1 MSSDA
6 LSVGRYL
13 RGASYTIV
21 IGIVMFVAGLPACD
35 GAQSDHQ
42 ASRKSGQYATGS
54 GRNVSGEMV
63 HDGLK
68 RNYLLY
74 IPDSLKQE
82 SDTPLVLVFHGGF
95 GSGTRIAR
103 RVGMNAIA
111 DKEKFIVAYPDGVDR
126 HWNDGRSTTASGAD
140 DVSFILALIDHIKEM
155 YKIDDNR
162 IYATGLSNGGY
173 LTTRLACESSDVIA
187 AFAPVISTMPV
198 PLNVNCKPG
207 RPVPVMMI
215 NGKDDPL
222 VPWDGGQL
230 SSGKRMGGKGG
241 EVISVPDT
249 ISFWRMYNNCTDDY
263 KEKTLP
269 DKDPDDGTRVK
280 QKKYTECE
288 AGAEVTLLTVIG
300 GGHTWPGAPERPRMK
315 KRTGNTSYDIDASE
329 VIWEFFERHT
339 LIQHQTSD
347 VPRNYKQ

>member
-1 MSSDA
+1 MNSHA
-6 LSVGRYL
+6 LLFGRYL
-13 RGASYTIV
+13 RGASYAIV
-21 IGIVMFVAGLPACD
+21 FGIVMFVAGLPACD
-35 GAQSDHQ
+35 GAQTGNQ
-42 ASRKSGQYATGS
+42 ASQKSSQYSTGS
-54 GRNVSGEMV
+54 GHNVSGKIM
-63 HDGLK
+63 HDGLM

-74 IPDSLKQE
+74 IPDSLKE
-82 SDTPLVLVFHGGF
+82 EHDIPLVLVFHGGF
-95 GSGTRIAR
+95 GSGARIAR

-111 DKEKFIVAYPDGVDR
+111 DKEKFIVAYPDGIDR

-140 DVSFILALIDHIKEM
+140 DVSFIMALIERIKEEYM
-155 YKIDDNR
+155 IDEKR

-173 LTTRLACESSDVIA
+173 LTTRLACETSDVIA

-198 PLNVNCKPG
+198 PLNVNCKPA
-207 RPVPVMMI
+207 RPVPVLMI

-249 ISFWRMYNNCTDDY
+249 IRFWRMHNNCADDY
-263 KEKTLP
+263 TETILP

-280 QKKYTECE
+280 QKKHTECE
-288 AGAEVTLLTVIG
+288 SGTEVTLLTIVG

-329 VIWEFFERHT
+329 VIWEFFERHA
-339 LIQHQTSD
+339 LIQSS
-347 VPRNYKQ
+347 NE

>member
-1 MSSDA
+1 MT
-6 LSVGRYL
+6 VNRL
-13 RGASYTIV
+13 RSTPYTIV
-21 IGIVMFVAGLPACD
+21 IGFTIFIASLPACD
-35 GAQSDHQ
+35 GAQSSHQ
-42 ASRKSGQYATGS
+42 VSQTSSHYSAGS
-54 GRNVSGEMV
+54 GHNILGELK
-63 HDGLK
+63 HDGLT
-68 RNYLLY
+68 RSYLLY
-74 IPDSLKQE
+74 IPDSLEKNRH
-82 SDTPLVLVFHGGF
+82 TPLVLVFHGGF
-95 GSGTRIAR
+95 GSGERIAR
-103 RVGMNAIA
+103 RIGMNAVA
-111 DKEKFIVAYPDGVDR
+111 DKEKFIVAYPDGIDR

-140 DVSFILALIDHIKEM
+140 DVSFVLAMIERIKEEYM
-155 YKIDDNR
+155 IDEKR

-230 SSGKRMGGKGG
+230 NSGKRMGGKGG

-249 ISFWRMYNNCTDDY
+249 IRFWRMHNNCTDDY
-263 KEKTLP
+263 AETTLP
-269 DKDPDDGTRVK
+269 DKDSDDGTRVK

-288 AGAEVTLLTVIG
+288 AGTEVTLLTVVG

-339 LIQHQTSD
+339 LIQSSND
-347 VPRNYKQ
+347 